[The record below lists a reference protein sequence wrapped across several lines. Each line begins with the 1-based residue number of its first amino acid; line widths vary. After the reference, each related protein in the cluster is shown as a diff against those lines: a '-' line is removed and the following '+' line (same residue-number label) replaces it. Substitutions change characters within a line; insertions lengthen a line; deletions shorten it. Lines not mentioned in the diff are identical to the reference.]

1 MDELL
6 REGMIMKNKRIV
18 LLLMIV
24 FSLVII
30 SPSVLAVDKDKC
42 SEWNGPS
49 KGVSYRY
56 CRLYL
61 GENQWSPFPNYVQ
74 FWNANLYKVK
84 ITFYETIAGKKS
96 EYGPYVHF
104 LDPSN
109 DNNPGIKVALPKDAR
124 VSSITV
130 EQTR

>member
-1 MDELL
+1 MDGVL
-6 REGMIMKNKRIV
+6 REGVIMKNKCIV
-18 LLLMIV
+18 LMMILL
-24 FSLVII
+24 SLVII

-42 SEWNGPS
+42 SEWNGPI

-61 GENQWSPFPNYVQ
+61 GEDQWSPFPNYVQ

-84 ITFYETIAGKKS
+84 ITFYETIAGKKDQ
-96 EYGPYVHF
+96 YGPYVHF

-109 DNNPGIKVALPKDAR
+109 DKNPGIKVALPKDAL
-124 VSSITV
+124 VSSITA
-130 EQTR
+130 EPSQ

>member
-1 MDELL
+1 
-6 REGMIMKNKRIV
+6 MKNRRIV
-18 LLLMIV
+18 LLLMILLG
-24 FSLVII
+24 LVII

-42 SEWNGPS
+42 SEWNGPY
-49 KGVSYRY
+49 KGVSFRY
-56 CRLYL
+56 CRAYL
-61 GENQWSPFPNYVQ
+61 VENQWSPFPNFVQ

-84 ITFYETIAGKKS
+84 ITYYETIAGKKD

-109 DNNPGIKVALPKDAR
+109 DNNPGIKVALPQNAS

-130 EQTR
+130 EPSR

>member
-1 MDELL
+1 
-6 REGMIMKNKRIV
+6 MKNKRIV
-18 LLLMIV
+18 LLLV
-24 FSLVII
+24 LLSLVII
-30 SPSVLAVDKDKC
+30 SSAVFAVDKDRC
-42 SEWNGPS
+42 SEWNGPF

-56 CRLYL
+56 CRQYL
-61 GENQWSPFPNYVQ
+61 VENQWSPFPNYVQ
-74 FWNANLYKVK
+74 FWNGNLYKVK
-84 ITFYETIAGKKS
+84 ITYYETIAGK
-96 EYGPYVHF
+96 EGQYGPYVHF